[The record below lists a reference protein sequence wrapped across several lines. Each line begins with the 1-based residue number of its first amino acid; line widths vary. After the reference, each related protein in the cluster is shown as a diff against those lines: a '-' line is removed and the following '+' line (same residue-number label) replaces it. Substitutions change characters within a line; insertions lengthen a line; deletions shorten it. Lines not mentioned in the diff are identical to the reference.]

1 MGKCNTQ
8 QFKTHQKKKKLQKEE
23 VRKILF
29 KYCNQPT
36 EPLFRELKVLDFDK
50 HKLLTISSFMW
61 QLTYDNIPDTSKCS
75 LSIRN
80 RDYGE
85 NNLKYHIPNI
95 NLELIKRNILYQGP
109 SYAIA

>member
-1 MGKCNTQ
+1 
-8 QFKTHQKKKKLQKEE
+8 
-23 VRKILF
+23 
-29 KYCNQPT
+29 
-36 EPLFRELKVLDFDK
+36 
-50 HKLLTISSFMW
+50 MW